1 MKIFKVLKNFYGF
14 PVGVAE
20 PAEGSRVLP
29 SGGELPEKCKQW
41 EEQST
46 GDNSDH
52 LTRAR
57 CLDTLHCYMPQP
69 PHYFIH
75 LIIGWHEQVEP
86 WG

>member
-41 EEQST
+41 EEQ
-46 GDNSDH
+46 
-52 LTRAR
+52 R
-57 CLDTLHCYMPQP
+57 TL
-69 PHYFIH
+69 
-75 LIIGWHEQVEP
+75 VTTVTT
-86 WG
+86 